1 MQARLF
7 LLCEFLLVNFT
18 VNVPSFK
25 DKSHSRRSHQ
35 YESYNMTHII

>member
-7 LLCEFLLVNFT
+7 LLCEFLRVNFT

-25 DKSHSRRSHQ
+25 DKSHRLCDIVEDHI
-35 YESYNMTHII
+35 NMTHII